1 MDGMILGFSCEPTEQ
16 PLCIPGNILELF
28 ELPAIFGNISR
39 TVLYILLAG
48 LVAIGLLYFA
58 YRKPRL
64 VPSRFGMAV
73 EGLVNLVR
81 NDIAVGVIG
90 PGGERYAPY
99 LLSLFLFILIGNYFG
114 ITPFIMFPIGSR
126 MAIPIFLSLVTYV
139 IFVFMGFKKQGFAYL
154 GQLLWPPGVPW
165 AIKWLIGIIEF
176 VSVFLVRPLSLA
188 IRLFANLVAGHT
200 MLALLLGSGVYFVYA
215 AATGMIGPVQGFV
228 VGPLW
233 FVFGMA
239 IFTLEL
245 LILFLQ
251 AYIFTLLSA
260 VYIESSLHPAH

>member
-1 MDGMILGFSCEPTEQ
+1 MILAFSCEPTEQ

-28 ELPAIFGNISR
+28 QLPAIFGEWSR
-39 TVLYILLAG
+39 TVIYILLAA
-48 LVAIGLLYFA
+48 VVVIGLLYFA

-64 VPSRFGMAV
+64 VPTRFGMAV

-90 PGGERYAPY
+90 PGGERYAPF
-99 LLSLFLFILIGNYFG
+99 LLSLFMFILVGNFFG

-126 MAIPIFLSLVTYV
+126 MAIPLILSLATYF
-139 IFVFMGFKKQGFAYL
+139 IFVFMGFKKQGLGYL
-154 GQLLWPPGVPW
+154 GHLLWPPGVPT
-165 AIKWLIGIIEF
+165 ALKPLIGLIEF
-176 VSVFLVRPLSLA
+176 VSVLIVRPFSLA
-188 IRLFANLVAGHT
+188 LRLFANLVAGHT
-200 MLALLLGSGVYFVYA
+200 MLALLLGSGVFFVYA

-233 FVFGMA
+233 FIFGMA

>member
-1 MDGMILGFSCEPTEQ
+1 MILAFSCEPTEQ

-28 ELPAIFGNISR
+28 ELPIVFGSISR
-39 TVLYILLAG
+39 TVIYILLAAM
-48 LVAIGLLYFA
+48 VVIGLLYVA

-99 LLSLFLFILIGNYFG
+99 LLSLFMFILIGNYFG

-126 MAIPIFLSLVTYV
+126 MAIPLFLALLTYF
-139 IFVFMGFKKQGFAYL
+139 IFVFMGFKKQGL
-154 GQLLWPPGVPW
+154 GYIGHLLWPPGVPV
-165 AIKWLIGIIEF
+165 ALKPLIGIIEL
-176 VSVFLVRPLSLA
+176 VSVLIVRPFSLA
-188 IRLFANLVAGHT
+188 LRLFANLVAGHT
-200 MLALLLGSGVYFVYA
+200 MLALLLGSGVFFIYA

-233 FVFGMA
+233 FIFGMA
-239 IFTLEL
+239 IFVLEL